1 MRLFRDT
8 QVALA
13 EVFGKLHTLNP
24 AFESGAGRQ
33 QSEGKVNPHMLYT
46 EFVMKL
52 EEAQMLYER
61 TVEEQISDGLVDAAP
76 VLVAQ
81 QENLQADPWFRWMLP
96 LQLQIRRLAMLQS
109 QTSKLLTRK
118 EARELLAARARLRG
132 VLDGLDGLLDVL
144 DRRLDD
150 PLFNKP
156 KHNLKQK
163 HLATAKIATKKV
175 KLEALKREK
184 SLARWNKMKQA
195 IPYVAKYRRL
205 PPPPTSK
212 RYIRLVTGDELLA
225 FVRRYKAKAVAG
237 VVSAVST
244 AVVSTV
250 ISKVVQHQNK
260 RPKAV
265 EIVKTESESAESEGT
280 TKEKKTNDEAIEG
293 EFAAPTKTR
302 PRLRNSVK
310 VK

>member
-1 MRLFRDT
+1 MIDAIGYSNQPT
-8 QVALA
+8 
-13 EVFGKLHTLNP
+13 NICIII
-24 AFESGAGRQ
+24 
-33 QSEGKVNPHMLYT
+33 SEYNYIQITNMLYT

-61 TVEEQISDGLVDAAP
+61 TVEEQASEGLVDAAT

-132 VLDGLDGLLDVL
+132 VLDGLNGLLDVL

-175 KLEALKREK
+175 KRE
-184 SLARWNKMKQA
+184 Q
-195 IPYVAKYRRL
+195 
-205 PPPPTSK
+205 
-212 RYIRLVTGDELLA
+212 
-225 FVRRYKAKAVAG
+225 
-237 VVSAVST
+237 
-244 AVVSTV
+244 
-250 ISKVVQHQNK
+250 QHGSG
-260 RPKAV
+260 
-265 EIVKTESESAESEGT
+265 IGW
-280 TKEKKTNDEAIEG
+280 
-293 EFAAPTKTR
+293 
-302 PRLRNSVK
+302 
-310 VK
+310 